1 MNNLILIRGG
11 GDLASGIAYR
21 LHKVGLKVII
31 AELPQPLSVRRK
43 VSFSEAVYDGE
54 ITIEGLTGRLVEP
67 MEILDTLA
75 RGEIPVIVDPNLD
88 ILRPPTPNSQFPT
101 PNSRFPTPNSQ
112 LPTPNFHIPILVDA
126 RLTKRP
132 PSELAPVK
140 LSIGLGPGFTAPKD
154 CHAVIETNRGHR
166 LGRVYWHGSAQA
178 DTGIPERVLDV
189 REERVL
195 RAPADGILVAHGE
208 IGDHFDKGERIAE
221 VNGEPILA
229 PFDGSLR
236 GLIRPGLSVSK
247 GLKVGDLDPR
257 DDPRYC
263 TLISDKSLALG
274 GSVLEAILSQAELR
288 KQLW

>member
-1 MNNLILIRGG
+1 MPNLILIRGG

-21 LHKVGLKVII
+21 LHKVGLKIVI

-43 VSFSEAVYDGE
+43 VSFSEAVYDE
-54 ITIEGLTGRLVEP
+54 KIIIEGLTGRLVQP
-67 MEILDTLA
+67 KDILATIERD
-75 RGEIPVIVDPNLD
+75 EIPVIIDPNLE
-88 ILRPPTPNSQFPT
+88 IL
-101 PNSRFPTPNSQ
+101 NSRLS
-112 LPTPNFHIPILVDA
+112 IPVLVDA
-126 RLTKRP
+126 RLTKRAP
-132 PSELAPVK
+132 DALAPVK

-166 LGRVYWHGSAQA
+166 LGRVYWQGSAQA

-189 REERVL
+189 RAERVL
-195 RAPADGILVAHGE
+195 RAPANGKLLAHGE
-208 IGDHFDKGERIAE
+208 IGDHFDKGEIIAE
-221 VNGEPILA
+221 VAGEPILA

-236 GLIRPGLSVSK
+236 GLIRPGLHVQK

-274 GSVLEAILSQAELR
+274 GSVLEAILSREKIR
-288 KQLW
+288 KMLWE